1 MNTNQTVCLF
11 FSVDPSVV
19 NISDEMAKTA
29 QWKALAMSTENAKVT
44 RANLSPEKPDCV
56 KINVED
62 APVVKYV
69 DAETSL

>member
-1 MNTNQTVCLF
+1 MIIFILN
-11 FSVDPSVV
+11 
-19 NISDEMAKTA
+19 
-29 QWKALAMSTENAKVT
+29 
-44 RANLSPEKPDCV
+44 SPEKPESV

>member
-1 MNTNQTVCLF
+1 MTQFRPAVL
-11 FSVDPSVV
+11 
-19 NISDEMAKTA
+19 
-29 QWKALAMSTENAKVT
+29 KVKK
-44 RANLSPEKPDCV
+44 LPCPEKPDCV